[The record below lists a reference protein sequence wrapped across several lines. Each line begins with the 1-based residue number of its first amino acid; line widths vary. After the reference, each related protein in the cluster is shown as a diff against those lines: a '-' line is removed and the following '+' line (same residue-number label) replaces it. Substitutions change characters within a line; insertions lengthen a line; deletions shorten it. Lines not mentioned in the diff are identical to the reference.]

1 LKTTQYVPSYLA
13 NYLTVSVLPVP
24 AGPAG
29 EPPKN
34 YYNAYANVIKQ
45 RSVNGVITNES
56 EVPIYS
62 Y

>member
-1 LKTTQYVPSYLA
+1 M
-13 NYLTVSVLPVP
+13 P

-29 EPPKN
+29 EPPK
-34 YYNAYANVIKQ
+34 YYCNAYANVIKQ
-45 RSVNGVITNES
+45 RSVKGVITKES